1 MTAIVDFENFMKNA
15 RWGQPLHRGNL
26 ATDTISP
33 VTEDCD
39 PKALVLLPQ
48 MMKERQN
55 EILRGHAPAP
65 TLTPGLNLGGGG
77 SSMVATPNLTLNNR
91 APSPP
96 SNSSG
101 DE

>member
-1 MTAIVDFENFMKNA
+1 MTAIVDFENFMKLA

-26 ATDTISP
+26 ATDSISP

-39 PKALVLLPQ
+39 PKSLVLLPQ

-65 TLTPGLNLGGGG
+65 VLAPSPGMGGGISG
-77 SSMVATPNLTLNNR
+77 GISVPNLSLNNR

-96 SNSSG
+96 SDKG
-101 DE
+101 E